1 MSAERP
7 ILCSFESRR
16 AAEMV
21 SLIERHGAV
30 ALPAPS
36 MREVPISDNPAA
48 SAAVRQMIAGEFPF
62 LILLTGVGTE
72 ALLEVAR
79 NEGLEQ
85 QLLQAL
91 AKTSLIIRGPKPAAV
106 LARLG
111 LKYSVRAP
119 EPNTWRELLAAID
132 SAEIQFHGARVA
144 VQEYG
149 VPNPQLCEALRQRG
163 AVVQPVPV
171 YRWALP
177 EDIQPLQHALQEIAA
192 GRVQVVMFTSA
203 GQVANVLE
211 VARRANLCDD
221 FLKATQRG
229 LKIASIGPACTEA
242 LIDAGFEVHGEASPP
257 KMGQLVKLAVELC
270 RS

>member
-7 ILCSFESRR
+7 VLCSFESRR
-16 AAEMV
+16 ATEMG
-21 SLIERHGAV
+21 SLIERHGAT
-30 ALPAPS
+30 ALLAPS

-48 SAAVRQMIAGEFPF
+48 ATAVRKLIAGEFPF

-72 ALLEVAR
+72 ALLDVAR
-79 NEGLEQ
+79 SEGLEQ
-85 QLLQAL
+85 PFLQAL
-91 AKTSLIIRGPKPAAV
+91 QTTSLIIRGPKPAAV

-111 LKYSVRAP
+111 LKYAVRAP

-132 SAEIQFHGARVA
+132 AAEIQLAGTQVA

-149 VPNPQLCEALRQRG
+149 VPNPQLYDALRQRG
-163 AVVQPVPV
+163 AIVQPIPV

-177 EDIQPLQHALQEIAA
+177 ENTQPLVDALQEIAA
-192 GRVQVVMFTSA
+192 GRVNVVLFTSA

-211 VARRANLCDD
+211 VAKRSGLETG
-221 FLKATQRG
+221 FLHAARNSVR
-229 LKIASIGPACTEA
+229 IASIGPACTEA
-242 LIDAGFEVHGEASPP
+242 LLDAGFPVHGEASPP

-270 RS
+270 RC

>member
-1 MSAERP
+1 
-7 ILCSFESRR
+7 
-16 AAEMV
+16 
-21 SLIERHGAV
+21 
-30 ALPAPS
+30 
-36 MREVPISDNPAA
+36 
-48 SAAVRQMIAGEFPF
+48 
-62 LILLTGVGTE
+62 
-72 ALLEVAR
+72 
-79 NEGLEQ
+79 
-85 QLLQAL
+85 
-91 AKTSLIIRGPKPAAV
+91 
-106 LARLG
+106 
-111 LKYSVRAP
+111 
-119 EPNTWRELLAAID
+119 
-132 SAEIQFHGARVA
+132 
-144 VQEYG
+144 
-149 VPNPQLCEALRQRG
+149 
-163 AVVQPVPV
+163 VQPVPV